1 MITVGLTGGIG
12 SGKSTVAK
20 VFELLGVPVFY
31 ADTEAKEVYNDA
43 DIREQLVNKIGPDI
57 YKSDVFNKN
66 LMRQFLFESEAN
78 RIFINQLIHP
88 KVAERYQNWKRKQ
101 NAPYIIREA
110 AILIESGSY
119 KDCDQ
124 IIVITAP
131 IDMRV
136 QRVLHRDK
144 ISAEEVQK
152 RIAAQWSDSERSK
165 YAQHVW
171 INDNKEELLMNIL
184 RFDNAIRA

>member
-1 MITVGLTGGIG
+1 M
-12 SGKSTVAK
+12 
-20 VFELLGVPVFY
+20 PVFY

-152 RIAAQWSDSERSK
+152 RIAAQWSDFERSK

>member
-88 KVAERYQNWKRKQ
+88 KVAERYQDWKRKQ

-152 RIAAQWSDSERSK
+152 RIAAQWGDSERSK

>member
-88 KVAERYQNWKRKQ
+88 KVAERYQDWKRKQ

-136 QRVLHRDK
+136 QRVLYRDK
-144 ISAEEVQK
+144 ISAEEIQK

>member
-88 KVAERYQNWKRKQ
+88 KVAERYQIWKRKQ

-152 RIAAQWSDSERSK
+152 RIAAQWSDFERSK